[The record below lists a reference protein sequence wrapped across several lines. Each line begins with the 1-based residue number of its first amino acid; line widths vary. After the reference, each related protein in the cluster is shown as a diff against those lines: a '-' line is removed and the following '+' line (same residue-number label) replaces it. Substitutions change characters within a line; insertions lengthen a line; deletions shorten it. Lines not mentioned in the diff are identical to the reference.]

1 VPIARLAIALFA
13 LQAGFHGYTASLP
26 LALTRAGVPDP
37 EIGVIMGIAALV
49 QVPAALV
56 GGRLVDRFGGVRLL
70 FLGGV
75 AYLAGTAVFLLPWVE
90 PGGPTSWFILARV
103 LQGVGIAG
111 TLPAALSLVPRMVSR
126 ERHGVGL
133 SFVGAAH
140 NLTLVV
146 LPTISIAALDAGSLH
161 AVALVVAAFT
171 LGGMGLLWRLPI
183 RAAGEPSGAP
193 AASRRFGIT
202 FRRSWAVPLGVIT
215 LYVAHW
221 GLVATYLPAR
231 AEAAGADIGLFFAA
245 DGIAILLMRIP
256 TGWLADRISTRVL
269 VLVGAGATAAGMVLL
284 LLPPTTPVLVLVG
297 FIAGAGGAVVLT
309 PVLVDLSRRSTD
321 ADRGSAFALFSAG
334 LAVAIALGSIG
345 AAPLIGTA
353 GFEAGLTIGIAM
365 IGAAMVLVLAD
376 PGTPARGASTTPPA
390 TGVA

>member
-1 VPIARLAIALFA
+1 MPIARLAIALFA

-49 QVPAALV
+49 QVPAALA

-70 FLGGV
+70 VVGGMAYLGGTV
-75 AYLAGTAVFLLPWVE
+75 LLLLPWVE
-90 PGGPTSWFILARV
+90 PGGPAAWFVAARV
-103 LQGVGIAG
+103 LQGIGIAG

-126 ERHGVGL
+126 ERHGIGL

-146 LPTISIAALDAGSLH
+146 LPSISIAALDAGSLR

-171 LGGMGLLWRLPI
+171 LAGLALLWRLPL
-183 RAAGEPSGAP
+183 RPKGPPSGAP
-193 AASRRFGIT
+193 AAARRFGIT
-202 FRRSWAVPLGVIT
+202 FRRSWSVPLGVIT

-221 GLVATYLPAR
+221 GLVSTYLPAR
-231 AEAAGADIGLFFAA
+231 AELAGADIGLFFAA
-245 DGIAILLMRIP
+245 DGIAILAMRIP

-269 VLVGAGATAAGMVLL
+269 VLVGAGSTAAAMVLL
-284 LLPPTTPVLVLVG
+284 LLPPTTPILVLVG
-297 FIAGAGGAVVLT
+297 FVAGAGGAVVLT

-334 LAVAIALGSIG
+334 LATAIAVGSIG
-345 AAPLIGTA
+345 AAPLVAAA
-353 GFEAGLTIGIAM
+353 GFEAALAIGIALIVGSM
-365 IGAAMVLVLAD
+365 GLVLAD
-376 PGTPARGASTTPPA
+376 PGR
-390 TGVA
+390 